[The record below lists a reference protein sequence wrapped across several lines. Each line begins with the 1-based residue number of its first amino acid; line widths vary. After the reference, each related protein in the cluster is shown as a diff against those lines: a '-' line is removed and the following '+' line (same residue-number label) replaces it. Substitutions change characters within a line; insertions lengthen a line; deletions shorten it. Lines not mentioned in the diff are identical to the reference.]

1 MGNRQNG
8 SDEQEVWNAA
18 AALRRSGM
26 ALAVYAIG
34 VGADVD
40 TGLLRQI
47 VAPHAERFYPAA
59 SSADLVR
66 IYSDIAGSLPC
77 GR

>member
-1 MGNRQNG
+1 M
-8 SDEQEVWNAA
+8 S
-18 AALRRSGM
+18 RRSRRP
-26 ALAVYAIG
+26 
-34 VGADVD
+34 D
-40 TGLLRQI
+40 TGGRRYAREARLNELLRQI
-47 VAPHAERFYPAA
+47 VAPFDERFYPAA